1 VGTKEE
7 MTRMR
12 NSFPEL
18 KAHLPTR
25 RAKTIEA
32 ARFRQEFCK
41 TKGISLKHHCLLSCD
56 VCGDY
61 GFSSNARSKGKNQ
74 SWQKWCEVCEESYVS
89 GKKRHDKCCMKCG
102 FTFRDANNDDA
113 FWCVCVW
120 LFKTL
125 SHTAGGWCWKSTF
138 IIIIH
143 FQIREGKFIEL
154 CVSGEKVS
162 INKL

>member
-1 VGTKEE
+1 MNTKNYLNTHTHILEHHHVQRRKGCPGTLHPVGTKEE

-102 FTFRDANNDDA
+102 FTFRDANN
-113 FWCVCVW
+113 
-120 LFKTL
+120 
-125 SHTAGGWCWKSTF
+125 GGKCT
-138 IIIIH
+138 
-143 FQIREGKFIEL
+143 
-154 CVSGEKVS
+154 CGES
-162 INKL
+162 AA